1 MDQLVA
7 IADITEGNL
16 GGNGWLGRIRGQLGQ
31 QRSLGLITF
40 RNPYVND
47 SYNALQLDIYRTMT
61 NYISYFESKSGV
73 SATWSRWLSEY
84 VNGSVSLFGEQLTYR
99 DPRRACVPDLIP
111 LICRQLGSQSST
123 GIRTSIF
130 RDTRDYY
137 LDPRSGWRMQHRR
150 RLRHARAGRHE
161 PLL

>member
-1 MDQLVA
+1 
-7 IADITEGNL
+7 
-16 GGNGWLGRIRGQLGQ
+16 
-31 QRSLGLITF
+31 
-40 RNPYVND
+40 
-47 SYNALQLDIYRTMT
+47 MT

-99 DPRRACVPDLIP
+99 DPQEGLCPDLIP

-137 LDPRSGWRMQHRR
+137 LDPRTGWRVSLGVDYGTPALGDESFLQTIRR
-150 RLRHARAGRHE
+150 CGEIYAIGL
-161 PLL
+161 